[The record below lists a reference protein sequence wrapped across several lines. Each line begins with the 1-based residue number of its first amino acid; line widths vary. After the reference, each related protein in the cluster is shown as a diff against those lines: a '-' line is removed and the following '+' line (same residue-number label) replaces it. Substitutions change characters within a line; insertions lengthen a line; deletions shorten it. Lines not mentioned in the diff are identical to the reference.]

1 MQGSRAKN
9 EESRQCHP
17 YPGYRILHHNYNTG
31 CPLFFF
37 RQHHNSKCRDFT
49 LGIDL
54 EGCFMDYSDCYG
66 WNYHNDTSFE
76 SIEQAQIADYYKATS
91 LKPENQDWNSL
102 LFTLYHSINIQRG
115 RITIAESVKVGLKQL
130 VLNNPVL
137 FKLCF
142 CELFGK
148 FGWHVSVIL

>member
-9 EESRQCHP
+9 KESRQCHP

-91 LKPENQDWNSL
+91 LKPENQD
-102 LFTLYHSINIQRG
+102 
-115 RITIAESVKVGLKQL
+115 
-130 VLNNPVL
+130 
-137 FKLCF
+137 
-142 CELFGK
+142 
-148 FGWHVSVIL
+148 